1 MDDLTM
7 LTQEEADLLMD
18 LLWVAKSEAES
29 NGEQENAEMY
39 ARIAEKI
46 DEQAIAYGYA
56 DA

>member
-29 NGEQENAEMY
+29 NGEQKSAEMY

-56 DA
+56 G